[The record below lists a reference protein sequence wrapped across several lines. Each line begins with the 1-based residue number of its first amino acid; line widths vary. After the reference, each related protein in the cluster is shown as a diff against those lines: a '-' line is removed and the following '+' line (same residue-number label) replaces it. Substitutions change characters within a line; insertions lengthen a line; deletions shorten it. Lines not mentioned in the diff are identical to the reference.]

1 MNRISNF
8 QLYNMLKKL
17 IKGAAFMTALFL
29 LGACGASKEA
39 HQLRLILQGA
49 DSLDK
54 LPVALPELQI
64 QKGDLLTIMVFSDNK
79 EATEIYNQPQ
89 SSGATSIVAGGAGGN
104 VAGSGRGYL
113 VDVNGNIYFHSLGTI
128 TAAGT
133 TKRQLAE
140 YIKENLKQYL
150 QNPYVVVRFM
160 SAKVTVMGEVN
171 RPGQLDL
178 PDQRLSLL
186 DAIALS
192 GDMTPFARRD
202 NVLLIREEDGVRKV
216 QRFDLRN
223 SDMYKTE
230 DFYLKQNDLIYLEPN
245 RKKPT
250 GNEQVL
256 VRNISIGTG
265 VLSAIALL
273 ITLITR

>member
-1 MNRISNF
+1 
-8 QLYNMLKKL
+8 MLKKL
-17 IKGAAFMTALFL
+17 YQGAAVLSALFL
-29 LGACGASKEA
+29 LVACGASKKA
-39 HQLRLILQGA
+39 HEQRLILQEA
-49 DSLDK
+49 ETLDK
-54 LPVALPELQI
+54 VPVDLPELQI

-89 SSGATSIVAGGAGGN
+89 SSSSATIVSGGVGGN
-104 VAGSGRGYL
+104 IAGSGRGYL

-128 TAAGT
+128 PAAGI
-133 TKRQLAE
+133 TKRQLGE
-140 YIKENLKQYL
+140 YIKENLKPYL

-160 SAKVTVMGEVN
+160 SAKVTVMGEVT

-178 PDQRLSLL
+178 PDQRLSLM

-192 GDMTPFARRD
+192 GDLTPFARRD
-202 NVLLIREEDGVRKV
+202 NVLLIREVDGARKIH
-216 QRFDLRN
+216 RFDIRKA
-223 SDMYKTE
+223 DIYKSE
-230 DFYLKQNDLIYLEPN
+230 DFYLQQNDLVYIEPN

-256 VRNISIGTG
+256 LRNLSIGTG

>member
-1 MNRISNF
+1 
-8 QLYNMLKKL
+8 MLKNL
-17 IKGAAFMTALFL
+17 IKGAAYITALFL
-29 LGACGASKEA
+29 LVGCGASKEA
-39 HQLRLILQGA
+39 HELRLILQGA
-49 DSLDK
+49 DSLNNI
-54 LPVALPELQI
+54 PVQLPELQI

-89 SSGATSIVAGGAGGN
+89 ATGSSAIVSGASGGN
-104 VAGSGRGYL
+104 IAGSGRGYL

-128 TAAGT
+128 PAAGT

-140 YIKENLKQYL
+140 YITENLKLFL

-192 GDMTPFARRD
+192 GDMTTFARRD
-202 NVLLIREEDGVRKV
+202 NVLLIREADGVRKV
-216 QRFDLRN
+216 QRFDLRQSNVYN
-223 SDMYKTE
+223 SK
-230 DFYLKQNDLIYLEPN
+230 DFYLKQNDLIYIEPN
-245 RKKPT
+245 RRKPT

-265 VLSAIALL
+265 VLSAFALL